1 MRVASEK
8 GEEMSAKHALLGLLL
23 QRSSYPYE
31 LADRLRQRLGPAWA
45 VNSGQL
51 YQTIDRL
58 EQDGLIERID
68 AGAQGH
74 EERHVFKA
82 TSSGAEEFERWFAA
96 GTSVTRLSRR
106 PLTVKL
112 TLAGPARLSDAL
124 EQIATYELECAQ
136 RLTELS
142 RLHESVAVQGPRV
155 RADHV
160 LLRLNLSADIF
171 ALEAELRWARH
182 AHEMISW
189 LQGRDAIWSSATE
202 RSDAPVKDARE
213 DARAQLFGRMADDHE
228 VGPR

>member
-1 MRVASEK
+1 
-8 GEEMSAKHALLGLLL
+8 MSAKHALLGLLL

-58 EQDGLIERID
+58 EQDGLIERVQ
-68 AGAQGH
+68 AGAQ
-74 EERHVFKA
+74 EREDRHVFKA
-82 TSSGAEEFERWFAA
+82 TAGGAEEFERWFAA
-96 GTSVTRLSRR
+96 PASVSRLPRR

-124 EQIATYELECAQ
+124 EQIAAYERECAQ
-136 RLTELS
+136 RLNELS
-142 RLHESVAVQGPRV
+142 RLHESVDESVAVQGSRV

-160 LLRLNLSADIF
+160 LLRLSLSADIF
-171 ALEAELRWARH
+171 ALEAELRWASH

-189 LQGRDAIWSSATE
+189 LQGRDAIWSSE
-202 RSDAPVKDARE
+202 SEHPDAPVKDARK
-213 DARAQLFGRMADDHE
+213 DARAQLFARMADE
-228 VGPR
+228 RYAGPR